1 MSGNVWR
8 VRRLNRATRS
18 TMATAMLSLQP
29 PQLAPS
35 RPSWWAQWDHSLRHA
50 APSTAPGCAASAR
63 GAWCPSHLTAVFPSL
78 LPDLLFVPR
87 WHPLCHAAPLYPY
100 RSARQ
105 QVWPA
110 PDQSPQTP
118 HRGHPDQAVDTKSPP
133 HRIGCSQLHTTDKG
147 DSGPAANPR
156 DQNPKGPD
164 GRGRQ
169 LSPRHPSTVHQPS
182 VLHHCSCLASRL
194 FLTSDSKV
202 KPFHSLL
209 VF

>member
-1 MSGNVWR
+1 M
-8 VRRLNRATRS
+8 
-18 TMATAMLSLQP
+18 QP
-29 PQLAPS
+29 PAQLPAVQPL
-35 RPSWWAQWDHSLRHA
+35 PG
-50 APSTAPGCAASAR
+50 APGVPPTS
-63 GAWCPSHLTAVFPSL
+63 PLSSHHSSLICFLFPDGILFATL
-78 LPDLLFVPR
+78 L
-87 WHPLCHAAPLYPY
+87 LYPY